1 MSSVL
6 VGELLAR
13 TCSGPGGG
21 GSLVAKS
28 CLTFLQPRI
37 ELDPIERPSTYMH
50 EL

>member
-28 CLTFLQPRI
+28 RLTFLQPRM
-37 ELDPIERPSTYMH
+37 ESDLIERPSTYTH